1 MRQKTFMVTG
11 KCDQASPG
19 AELPPKA
26 RALILIPWHI
36 GDRGDVTIN
45 TLRAARRLRVFFAE
59 DADEARSQLSEILR
73 LDCSGKEFLTIPV
86 HRDKAFLERAL
97 DILRREDAGVISSG
111 GAPCFSDPGGWLVRE
126 ARTRGVAITPLAGAS
141 ALTTL
146 LSLSGYDWILEP
158 ATKSFRFIFFAA
170 ADAERLRDALLHKDE
185 PVVVFLNKRSIEA
198 CLRVVAKRDDA
209 RRVSLFFDMTK
220 VPPSKFPYANE
231 VRTLPAGSWMKAFR
245 RIHWDLV
252 SDLALLIHPEGA
264 ER

>member
-1 MRQKTFMVTG
+1 MPPIHP
-11 KCDQASPG
+11 ASSG
-19 AELPPKA
+19 AELLPKA
-26 RALILIPWHI
+26 RALVLIPWHI
-36 GDRGDVTIN
+36 GDRGDVTFN

-59 DADEARSQLSEILR
+59 DAGEARSQLSEILR
-73 LDCSGKEFLTIPV
+73 LDCSGKEFLTIPIR
-86 HRDKAFLERAL
+86 RDEDFLKQVFKVL
-97 DILRREDAGVISSG
+97 SREDAGVISSS

-126 ARTRGVAITPLAGAS
+126 ARTRGVAIIPLAGAS

-158 ATKSFRFIFFAA
+158 TTKSFRFIFFGA
-170 ADAERLRDALLHKDE
+170 ADVERMRDALLRKDE

-198 CLRVVAKRDDA
+198 CLRAVAKQDAA

-220 VPPSKFPYANE
+220 VPKSKFPYANE

-245 RIHWDLV
+245 RIHWEFV
-252 SDLALLIHPEGA
+252 SDVALLIHPEGA